1 MRALSIKQ
9 SSCSGQ
15 RFIRGN
21 QRSSEAIRG
30 SGQRF
35 IRSSSNLRR
44 QEIIRGHQ
52 RSSEVIRGHQRS
64 SAAAV
69 TCAATARSASA
80 SSIRIDLGV
89 LLGDTISET

>member
-1 MRALSIKQ
+1 MRALSIEQ
-9 SSCSGQ
+9 SSC
-15 RFIRGN
+15 
-21 QRSSEAIRG
+21 

-64 SAAAV
+64 SAVAV

>member
-52 RSSEVIRGHQRS
+52 RSSEVIRLWPTFHPQQQ
-64 SAAAV
+64 
-69 TCAATARSASA
+69 
-80 SSIRIDLGV
+80 
-89 LLGDTISET
+89 

>member
-15 RFIRGN
+15 RYIRGN

-52 RSSEVIRGHQRS
+52 RQSEALSNVS

>member
-30 SGQRF
+30 
-35 IRSSSNLRR
+35 
-44 QEIIRGHQ
+44 HQ

-64 SAAAV
+64 SEV
-69 TCAATARSASA
+69 IRSSSNLRRHSSLCFRFVNPDRPRRVAR
-80 SSIRIDLGV
+80 RYN
-89 LLGDTISET
+89 LGDLIGD